1 MSMPASG
8 PVARDEP
15 SLPAARWATRT
26 HFFCS
31 GFLFATWGVHIPTVK
46 AHYEVS
52 EGALGLALLAA
63 GIGAL
68 LGLSRAGT
76 LVGRFGATAVALVCG
91 LASAA
96 VLGVLLS
103 LPGYAGLLAALAV
116 FGGASSIFDV
126 AINAE
131 ASELERR
138 QARPIMSH
146 FHAMFSLGGMAG
158 AAVGSVLLGW
168 QVEAMTHL
176 IGVAMAGALAI
187 GIACGQMLPP
197 EPAAG
202 EDAGFRLPRGV
213 LLLLGVLAAL
223 GLISEGAMYD
233 WSVLY
238 LQNEL
243 GSPQDQAALAYA
255 SFSGAMALARFGG
268 DWVRSRTSP
277 ATLMRAS
284 AALSAL
290 AMAAVLLLAHPVVAL
305 VGFALVGI
313 GLGNVV
319 PVLFSAASRVP
330 GISPA
335 HGIAAVSSIGYLGF
349 MAGPPLIGGLAQ
361 GASLTAALFV
371 VVLFTAVLAGLSR
384 RALPQ

>member
-1 MSMPASG
+1 MPASE
-8 PVARDEP
+8 PVARDVP

-46 AHYEVS
+46 AHYEIG
-52 EGALGLALLAA
+52 EGALGMALLAA

-68 LGLSRAGT
+68 LGLSRAGA
-76 LVGRFGATAVALVCG
+76 LVGRFGAKGIALVCG

-96 VLGVLLS
+96 MLGLLLS

-116 FGGASSIFDV
+116 FGAASSIFDV

-158 AAVGSVLLGW
+158 AAAGSVLLGW
-168 QVEAMTHL
+168 QVDAMSHL
-176 IGVAMAGALAI
+176 VGVAVAGGLAI
-187 GIACGQMLPP
+187 GIACLQMLPP
-197 EPAAG
+197 ERVAG
-202 EDAGFRLPRGV
+202 DDAGFRLPRGV

-238 LQNEL
+238 LQKEL

-255 SFSGAMALARFGG
+255 SFSGAMALARFAG
-268 DWVRSRTSP
+268 DWVRARISP
-277 ATLMRAS
+277 AALMRAS
-284 AALSAL
+284 AALSAVS
-290 AMAAVLLLAHPVVAL
+290 MAVVLLAAHPVVAL
-305 VGFALVGI
+305 VGFALVGV

-319 PVLFSAASRVP
+319 PVLFSAAARVP
-330 GISPA
+330 GTSPA
-335 HGIAAVSSIGYLGF
+335 HGIASVSSVGYLGF
-349 MAGPPLIGGLAQ
+349 MAGPPLIGVLAQ
-361 GASLTAALFV
+361 GTSLTAALFV
-371 VVLFTAVLAGLSR
+371 VVLFTAVLAGWSR
-384 RALPQ
+384 RALRP

>member
-1 MSMPASG
+1 MSMPASE
-8 PVARDEP
+8 PTARDVP

-46 AHYEVS
+46 AHYEIG

-76 LVGRFGATAVALVCG
+76 LVGRFGAKGVALVCG
-91 LASAA
+91 VASAA
-96 VLGVLLS
+96 MLGLLLI

-158 AAVGSVLLGW
+158 AAIGSLLLGW
-168 QVEAMTHL
+168 QVDAMSHL
-176 IGVAMAGALAI
+176 VGVAVAGALAI
-187 GIACGQMLPP
+187 GAACLQMLPP
-197 EPAAG
+197 EQAG
-202 EDAGFRLPRGV
+202 EDAGFSLPRGA

-255 SFSGAMALARFGG
+255 SFSGAMALARFAG

-284 AALSAL
+284 AALSAA
-290 AMAAVLLLAHPVVAL
+290 AMALVLLVGHPGVAL
-305 VGFALVGI
+305 VGFAFVGV

-319 PVLFSAASRVP
+319 PVLFSAAAHVP
-330 GISPA
+330 GTSPA
-335 HGIAAVSSIGYLGF
+335 HGIAAVSSVGYLGF
-349 MAGPPLIGGLAQ
+349 MAGPPLIGVLAQ
-361 GASLTAALFV
+361 GSSLTAALFV

-384 RALPQ
+384 RALPR